1 MEIQWPLV
9 LFTLITGLG
18 VGAFSCVAVIDWL
31 GIGDAVL
38 LPGTITVLAAMA
50 AGGVASILHL
60 SHPSRT
66 YHIVKHID
74 TGVGKE
80 MLLIGITGAAVFLY
94 GVSQF
99 IGLAG
104 LPRKIIAGVG
114 LVSGVV
120 LAFEMGATYVL
131 PARPAWR
138 TWLWA
143 PIYAAS
149 AAATGLFTIY
159 VLAAVLRARV
169 EESFILGINK
179 SALIALIAQVGVI
192 LAYLMYLASSPSVD
206 LINKSARLL
215 KRDGATPFWGGVVF
229 AGMLIP
235 IAMTIWVQVDH
246 TIHHALV
253 VAAVGLACVLLGGI
267 AIRALMYRLGGEI
280 DLIL

>member
-9 LFTLITGLG
+9 LFTLLTGLG
-18 VGAFSCVAVIDWL
+18 VGAFSCVAVMDWL

-66 YHIVKHID
+66 YHIIKHLD

-80 MLLIGITGAAVFLY
+80 MLLIGITGAAIFFYAVSRFL
-94 GVSQF
+94 
-99 IGLAG
+99 G
-104 LPRKIIAGVG
+104 LPDLTRKVFTAVG
-114 LVSGVV
+114 LISGII

-138 TWLWA
+138 TWVWA
-143 PIYAAS
+143 FIYAAS

-159 VLAAVLRARV
+159 VWAALLRARV
-169 EESFILGINK
+169 EASFIFGINK
-179 SALIALIAQVGVI
+179 SALIALIAQVCLV
-192 LAYLMYLASSPSVD
+192 LAYLMYLASSPSAD
-206 LINKSARLL
+206 LFKKPARLL
-215 KRDGATPFWGGVVF
+215 KRDGALPFWGGVVF
-229 AGMLIP
+229 TGMLIP
-235 IAMTIWVQVDH
+235 IGMTIWVQVDH

-253 VAAVGLACVLLGGI
+253 VAGVGLTCVLLSGI
-267 AIRALMYRLGGEI
+267 AIRALMYRLGDEI
-280 DLIL
+280 DIIL